1 MPHACMHAYMLSPK
15 ALPATPLT
23 LVTLSHSHPYPYYP
37 KFLSIY
43 QKHII
48 TICTSSKP
56 TPQPLSPQVFHL
68 SAFSYSISTKRTP
81 LLANGT
87 YPKVTTDQ
95 LYHLEIG

>member
-1 MPHACMHAYMLSPK
+1 MEPTFGFQKELLELVLKKINTKNTCHIMHTYMLSPK
-15 ALPATPLT
+15 ALPASPLT

-68 SAFSYSISTKRTP
+68 SAFSR
-81 LLANGT
+81 
-87 YPKVTTDQ
+87 Q
-95 LYHLEIG
+95 